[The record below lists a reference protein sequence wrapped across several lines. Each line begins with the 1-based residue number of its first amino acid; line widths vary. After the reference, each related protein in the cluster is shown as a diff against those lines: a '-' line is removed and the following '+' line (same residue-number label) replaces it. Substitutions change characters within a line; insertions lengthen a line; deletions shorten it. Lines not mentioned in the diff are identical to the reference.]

1 MQISQLGL
9 LEMTRQRMEE
19 SIFNAG
25 YDECP
30 HCRGRGRVKSALTM
44 SVEIQR
50 RVNEC
55 MRKDTG
61 THSMRVT
68 INPQVLDR
76 LRSEDEQALIELEQ
90 RFQGHLTFV
99 ADHSYHVEEFSII
112 NTDDNATLF
121 STFDTKD

>member
-1 MQISQLGL
+1 
-9 LEMTRQRMEE
+9 
-19 SIFNAG
+19 
-25 YDECP
+25 
-30 HCRGRGRVKSALTM
+30 M

-55 MRKDTG
+55 MLKDTG

-90 RFQGHLTFV
+90 QFQGHLTFV
-99 ADHSYHVEEFSII
+99 ADHSYHIEEFSII
-112 NTDDNATLF
+112 NTDNNATLF
-121 STFDTKD
+121 TTVDMKD